1 MDVNWVSEILW
12 VVHLQTCGW
21 STVVELP
28 EPRPL
33 FRGSVPLSEAL
44 FRGLEIHIQGLP
56 ILSQPPEQSPE
67 QVQTTPLNFVD
78 QGCPEIPLDKLS
90 EDAQPPP

>member
-28 EPRPL
+28 ES
-33 FRGSVPLSEAL
+33 SVPLSEAL
-44 FRGLEIHIQGLP
+44 FRGLEIHIQGLR
-56 ILSQPPEQSPE
+56 ILSHPPEQSPE
-67 QVQTTPLNFVD
+67 QVQTTPLNFLIKHV
-78 QGCPEIPLDKLS
+78 QKSNPLNKLS
-90 EDAQPPP
+90 EDAQPAP